1 MGILAIREHAAR
13 SLSQVQRVLAPSAF
27 ATACSSTRRD
37 GVLGAL
43 RRDPP
48 DVRGLRLRDPLHQP
62 ARASG
67 ALALVTARYQ
77 CVSGDAVCKHR
88 HTSSGHTRH
97 HRVVRALLLFPAVPI
112 GGRVLDPQ
120 GMGIGMGMC
129 MYMCMCMCMCML
141 AVFWVRKVKREE
153 GGKKDDLAARRESGK
168 SSGITFASVKY
179 SGRANTSGLIF
190 VMDRSVGNMLEQTPP
205 FLLGVWLH
213 AIAVSPEDAAWYG
226 WFWLV
231 MRAT

>member
-1 MGILAIREHAAR
+1 MLYEGILPTYAAFGFGILFISLLAQAALSPSSLLATNACLATQCASIGTLRPAI
-13 SLSQVQRVLAPSAF
+13 
-27 ATACSSTRRD
+27 
-37 GVLGAL
+37 
-43 RRDPP
+43 
-48 DVRGLRLRDPLHQP
+48 
-62 ARASG
+62 
-67 ALALVTARYQ
+67 LVTIGWCALYFCFLQ
-77 CVSGDAVCKHR
+77 CQSA
-88 HTSSGHTRH
+88 
-97 HRVVRALLLFPAVPI
+97 AA
-112 GGRVLDPQ
+112 
-120 GMGIGMGMC
+120 
-129 MYMCMCMCMCML
+129 
-141 AVFWVRKVKREE
+141 FWIHKVKREE

-231 MRAT
+231 MRATYPIMFAHPSMSPALWNAQRRFGISWVSFVTWPSYAVVWRLLYGAAKVCW